1 MANVIGLI
9 EAMDKS
15 PLSNYQRKIKAHADS
30 GTAPW
35 LGNGMPTTGYQFSEQ
50 NSAAAD
56 TNMEALRSG
65 LLRKYG
71 AGWFNMARNA
81 GQDTSIMTDE
91 VRGMYEDSLQAR
103 AINEVAKRPAITI
116 PPTLQGYL
124 QQQQQ
129 PQGQQQ
135 YPQQQGQQQYPA
147 YTLSNYGQ
155 PQQGMSQPFHSQ
167 QRPQTAEESYYRA
180 TQAGARSRPDA
191 IMSSPTTAPVAA
203 AATTPYQAPQTVAA
217 ANPTGPQG
225 TGFRLPN
232 SNYNSG
238 FAKPQQPTVNNSAYY
253 KRSLRYD
260 L

>member
-15 PLSNYQRKIKAHADS
+15 PLSNYQQKVKAHADS

-35 LGNGMPTTGYQFSEQ
+35 LGDGMPTTGYQFSAQ

-56 TNMEALRSG
+56 TDMEALSSR
-65 LLRKYG
+65 LLGKYG

-81 GQDTSIMTDE
+81 GQDTSLMTDE

-103 AINEVAKRPAITI
+103 AIYEAAKRPAKSTS
-116 PPTLQGYL
+116 PTLQGYP

-155 PQQGMSQPFHSQ
+155 PQQGMPQPFHSQ

-203 AATTPYQAPQTVAA
+203 TTPYQAPQTVAA
-217 ANPTGPQG
+217 ANTTGPQG

-238 FAKPQQPTVNNSAYY
+238 FAKPQQPTVNNSAY

>member
-1 MANVIGLI
+1 MANVINLLN
-9 EAMDKS
+9 AMDKS
-15 PLSNYQRKIKAHADS
+15 PLSNYQQQIKAHADS

-35 LGNGMPTTGYQFSEQ
+35 LGDGMPMTGYRFSEQ

-71 AGWFNMARNA
+71 AGWFNMARDA
-81 GQDTSIMTDE
+81 GQDTSLMTDE

-103 AINEVAKRPAITI
+103 AINEAAKRPAM
-116 PPTLQGYL
+116 PTSLMVQGYP

-129 PQGQQQ
+129 PQGQRQ

-155 PQQGMSQPFHSQ
+155 QQQGMPQPFRGQ

-191 IMSSPTTAPVAA
+191 TMSYPTTAPV
-203 AATTPYQAPQTVAA
+203 AATTPYQAPQTVVA

-232 SNYNSG
+232 SNYTSG
-238 FAKPQQPTVNNSAYY
+238 FAKPQQPTVNNSTY